1 MKKFATLTIG
11 QAPRPDLAPV
21 FNAIAPAGTEV
32 VHAGCLDGLTKAE
45 VDKQFAPVGSEGLL
59 TSRMLDG
66 TAVVLGKSAVRKALQ
81 EKIHQLEK
89 AGCSPIV
96 LLCTGEFE
104 GLTTE
109 KVRLIE
115 PDRLLPPVFA
125 ALLNPLQVGV
135 MVPLIEQ
142 AQSVREETEKNVTLR
157 GNEITVT
164 ETENRKYSRRMR
176 SLQAAW

>member
-104 GLTTE
+104 ELTTE

-115 PDRLLPPVFA
+115 PDRLLPPVFRCAPQPA
-125 ALLNPLQVGV
+125 AG
-135 MVPLIEQ
+135 
-142 AQSVREETEKNVTLR
+142 
-157 GNEITVT
+157 
-164 ETENRKYSRRMR
+164 RRYG
-176 SLQAAW
+176 AAH

>member
-89 AGCSPIV
+89 RAAARSCCSA
-96 LLCTGEFE
+96 
-104 GLTTE
+104 
-109 KVRLIE
+109 R
-115 PDRLLPPVFA
+115 A
-125 ALLNPLQVGV
+125 N
-135 MVPLIEQ
+135 
-142 AQSVREETEKNVTLR
+142 LR
-157 GNEITVT
+157 G
-164 ETENRKYSRRMR
+164 
-176 SLQAAW
+176 

>member
-66 TAVVLGKSAVRKALQ
+66 TAVVLGSLPSARLCRKRSISSKSGLQ
-81 EKIHQLEK
+81 
-89 AGCSPIV
+89 
-96 LLCTGEFE
+96 
-104 GLTTE
+104 
-109 KVRLIE
+109 
-115 PDRLLPPVFA
+115 PDRA
-125 ALLNPLQVGV
+125 ALYGR
-135 MVPLIEQ
+135 I
-142 AQSVREETEKNVTLR
+142 
-157 GNEITVT
+157 
-164 ETENRKYSRRMR
+164 
-176 SLQAAW
+176 

>member
-21 FNAIAPAGTEV
+21 FNAITPAGTEV

-89 AGCSPIV
+89 AGCSPSCSLRSSRSAMMVI
-96 LLCTGEFE
+96 
-104 GLTTE
+104 TT
-109 KVRLIE
+109 
-115 PDRLLPPVFA
+115 
-125 ALLNPLQVGV
+125 
-135 MVPLIEQ
+135 
-142 AQSVREETEKNVTLR
+142 
-157 GNEITVT
+157 
-164 ETENRKYSRRMR
+164 
-176 SLQAAW
+176 SLSCIAEV